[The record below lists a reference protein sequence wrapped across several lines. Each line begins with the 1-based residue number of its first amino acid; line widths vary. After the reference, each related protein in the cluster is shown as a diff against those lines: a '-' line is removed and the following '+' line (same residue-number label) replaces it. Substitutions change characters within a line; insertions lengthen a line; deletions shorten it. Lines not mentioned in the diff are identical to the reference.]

1 MKTVLS
7 ETFSKVRPV
16 FKYIYLVMF
25 FTLLAGVFN
34 PLINNRSLD
43 SVISAV
49 IVLFVGLV
57 GGILLYKSAT
67 SDKRR
72 EIYLGIGLGLI
83 AISFVLIFQ
92 ITGRV

>member
-7 ETFSKVRPV
+7 ETFSKVRPA
-16 FKYIYLVMF
+16 FKYIYLVIF

-83 AISFVLIFQ
+83 AISLVQIFQ

>member
-1 MKTVLS
+1 MLSKTLP
-7 ETFSKVRPV
+7 KLRIG
-16 FKYIYLVMF
+16 FKYVYLVVF
-25 FTLLAGVFN
+25 FTLLAAVFN
-34 PLINNRSLD
+34 PLIKNTSFD
-43 SVISAV
+43 GVISGV

-72 EIYLGIGLGLI
+72 EIYLGAGVVLI
-83 AISFVLIFQ
+83 AISLALIFQ

>member
-7 ETFSKVRPV
+7 ETFSKVRPA

-25 FTLLAGVFN
+25 FTLLAGFFN
-34 PLINNRSLD
+34 PLINNRSFD
-43 SVISAV
+43 SVISGV
-49 IVLFVGLV
+49 LVLFVGLV

-83 AISFVLIFQ
+83 AISLVLIFQ